1 MDVLFIFL
9 YLVAAAVGF
18 AIWYFIIKVAV
29 RNGIIEA
36 KRDLLAVENRKAEQ
50 AAAQNAAPG
59 YKPKPGDEIW

>member
-1 MDVLFIFL
+1 MDVLFILL

-18 AIWYFIIKVAV
+18 TIWYFIIKVAV

-50 AAAQNAAPG
+50 AAAPTTAAG
-59 YKPKPGDEIW
+59 YKVKPGDEIW